1 MNEVKVP
8 ILCCPNDPDEAKF
21 LSEVAGTK
29 IDEALENLGGLRSGI
44 FWPAKTKPVRF
55 FSRAFFLFGQPKS
68 TLPPIV
74 HCPSER

>member
-1 MNEVKVP
+1 VNEVKVP

-44 FWPAKTKPVRF
+44 FWPASDLV
-55 FSRAFFLFGQPKS
+55 
-68 TLPPIV
+68 
-74 HCPSER
+74 